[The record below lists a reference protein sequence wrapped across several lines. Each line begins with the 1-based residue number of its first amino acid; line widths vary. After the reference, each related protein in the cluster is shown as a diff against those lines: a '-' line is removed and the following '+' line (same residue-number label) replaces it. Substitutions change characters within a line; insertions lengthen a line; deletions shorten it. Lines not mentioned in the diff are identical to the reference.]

1 MPRARN
7 PENASVFVPGQLSY
21 LPKRRDG
28 ELLTP
33 TDAEI
38 PDGCYDHP
46 VLILS
51 TDRHKREVV
60 VLIVSF
66 RY

>member
-51 TDRHKREVV
+51 TDQHKREVV